1 MNASPKRELTHE
13 YFKNFGL
20 LLICGLSVS
29 NWLIKFDAK
38 NKELGTKLVS
48 LDRQLGWTWAVLEKE
63 LHHLRTEGREGG
75 PILVVCEVKVT
86 SVIPKEEIDPE

>member
-1 MNASPKRELTHE
+1 MHPGRLLINLVNVSPQSELAHE

-38 NKELGTKLVS
+38 TKELGANLVS
-48 LDRQLGWTWAVLEKE
+48 LDR
-63 LHHLRTEGREGG
+63 
-75 PILVVCEVKVT
+75 
-86 SVIPKEEIDPE
+86 

>member
-1 MNASPKRELTHE
+1 M
-13 YFKNFGL
+13 
-20 LLICGLSVS
+20 
-29 NWLIKFDAK
+29 
-38 NKELGTKLVS
+38 S